1 MPTIPALRDQTDH
14 IPARLLAA
22 LRRERLDPTD
32 AGYVVHELH
41 VRQIERELQNRSAT
55 QRRGAKRNHDFLK
68 KRHLGYL
75 YEIPLLV
82 LIITLLSTILW
93 PLLSGP
99 WRLVLGVMSG
109 ISVLLLLWYHRS
121 R

>member
-1 MPTIPALRDQTDH
+1 MPTIPTRRDQTDH
-14 IPARLLAA
+14 
-22 LRRERLDPTD
+22 
-32 AGYVVHELH
+32 
-41 VRQIERELQNRSAT
+41 
-55 QRRGAKRNHDFLK
+55 K

-82 LIITLLSTILW
+82 LIVTLLSTILW

-99 WRLVLGVMSG
+99 WRLVLGVISG
-109 ISVLLLLWYHRS
+109 ILVLLLLWYHRS

>member
-1 MPTIPALRDQTDH
+1 MGLDH
-14 IPARLLAA
+14 RCG
-22 LRRERLDPTD
+22 
-32 AGYVVHELH
+32 AGCGSFLTAHY
-41 VRQIERELQNRSAT
+41 RSAT

-75 YEIPLLV
+75 YEMPLLV
-82 LIITLLSTILW
+82 LIITFLSTILW

-99 WRLVLGVMSG
+99 WRLVLEVISG